1 MPPLGSSRK
10 DVGESHEPS
19 LTATVRKPSLA
30 RGLPLVVATLIVG
43 VVIGVSLRW
52 VEPITN
58 RLAEI
63 GANIGG
69 VYVAQYDASRTTPAG
84 MSEYLIVLSGNAER
98 LNYMTF
104 FEQHPDI
111 EYLSE
116 SIYPNT
122 VRVALRIPVRQ
133 ALEDLGRQP
142 FVAFVIRNYPFL
154 LCH

>member
-1 MPPLGSSRK
+1 
-10 DVGESHEPS
+10 
-19 LTATVRKPSLA
+19 
-30 RGLPLVVATLIVG
+30 
-43 VVIGVSLRW
+43 
-52 VEPITN
+52 
-58 RLAEI
+58 
-63 GANIGG
+63 
-69 VYVAQYDASRTTPAG
+69 
-84 MSEYLIVLSGNAER
+84 
-98 LNYMTF
+98 MTF